1 MCAVAS
7 SLVLVKHTKRATNIS
22 RFCKDIVEVESLV
35 GFLKGIR
42 SPGAAEAA
50 DTRSIAVELLSR
62 LACGECLI
70 SLARADVCFAARV
83 PSSSVSQGAATRVR
97 TRMYSMYTQTRGCAA
112 KRA

>member
-1 MCAVAS
+1 MSNAILDETRTRSLRLRRPTPYPLGHEDAVVLVTDSLTQAGFEPASVCATAS

-35 GFLKGIR
+35 GFSKGIR

-62 LACGECLI
+62 LA
-70 SLARADVCFAARV
+70 
-83 PSSSVSQGAATRVR
+83 
-97 TRMYSMYTQTRGCAA
+97 
-112 KRA
+112 

>member
-22 RFCKDIVEVESLV
+22 RFGKDIVEVESLV

-50 DTRSIAVELLSR
+50 DTRSIAVELLSQLL
-62 LACGECLI
+62 LAVDSHTLLLCCALVQQ
-70 SLARADVCFAARV
+70 LYV
-83 PSSSVSQGAATRVR
+83 QGI
-97 TRMYSMYTQTRGCAA
+97 
-112 KRA
+112 KF

>member
-22 RFCKDIVEVESLV
+22 RFGKDIVEVESLV

-62 LACGECLI
+62 LACECLI
-70 SLARADVCFAARV
+70 ALARADACFAARV

-97 TRMYSMYTQTRGCAA
+97 TRMYSMYTQTRNCAA